1 MINFR
6 FHIVSLIAVFLALAL
21 GIVMGA
27 TVVNR
32 AIVDRLN
39 SRIDTVEKNANAR
52 KTESDQLRGQVG
64 QLNGYIDGT
73 KDFAVAGRLDGATL
87 ATIATRGVD
96 ADAVKQTVALAQQAG
111 ARAPGILWLE
121 GKLALPNAD
130 AVRQLGELLGK
141 TGQSA
146 KATRDEAWNAL
157 ASRVATGVGAAANGR
172 DLLAA
177 LVDAGFISF
186 EPVGNQGDSFSAASF
201 SGGDVRVL
209 LIDGSNGQVNGNE
222 ALAPLS
228 NALVANRL
236 RLVVGEVFAEK
247 DGGPKRGATLAP
259 VRGDDSLK
267 QTVSTIDDV
276 DLVEGRVAS
285 VLALADLNRNVVGQ
299 YGYGTGATKSA
310 PEWPNQ

>member
-52 KTESDQLRGQVG
+52 KTESDQLRGQLG

-73 KDFAVAGRLDGATL
+73 KDFAVAGRLDGSTL

-96 ADAVKQTVALAQQAG
+96 ADAVKQTVTLAQQAG
-111 ARAPGILWLE
+111 ARAPGIIWLE
-121 GKLALPNAD
+121 GKLTLSDAD
-130 AVRQLGELLGK
+130 ALRQLGELLGK
-141 TGQSA
+141 TGQNA

-157 ASRVATGVGAAANGR
+157 ASRVAIGAGAAANGR

-177 LVDAGFISF
+177 LADGGFISF
-186 EPVGNQGDSFSAASF
+186 ESVGNQGANFSADSF

-209 LIDGSNGQVNGNE
+209 LIDGTNGQINGNE
-222 ALAPLS
+222 VLAPLS
-228 NALVANRL
+228 NALVANRM

-247 DGGPKRGATLAP
+247 DGGPKRGAVLAP
-259 VRGDDSLK
+259 VRGSDGLK
-267 QTVSTIDDV
+267 QTVSTVDDV
-276 DLVEGRVAS
+276 DVVEGRVAS

-299 YGYGTGATKSA
+299 YGYGAGATKSA

>member
-21 GIVMGA
+21 GVVMGA

-73 KDFAVAGRLDGATL
+73 KDFAVAGRLDGTTL

-111 ARAPGILWLE
+111 ARAPGIIWLE
-121 GKLALPNAD
+121 GKLALSDAD
-130 AVRQLGELLGK
+130 TVRQLDELLGK
-141 TGQSA
+141 TGQNA

-157 ASRVATGVGAAANGR
+157 ASRVATGAGAAANGR

-177 LVDAGFISF
+177 LADAGFISF
-186 EPVGNQGDSFSAASF
+186 EPVGNQGDGFSPASL
-201 SGGDVRVL
+201 SGGDVAVL
-209 LIDGSNGQVNGNE
+209 LINGTNGQVNGNE
-222 ALAPLS
+222 VLAPLG

-236 RLVVGEVFAEK
+236 RLVVGDVFAQK
-247 DGGPKRGATLAP
+247 DKGPKRGAMLAP
-259 VRGDDSLK
+259 IRGDDALK
-267 QTVSTIDDV
+267 QAVSTVDDL

-285 VLALADLNRNVVGQ
+285 VLALADMNRNVVGQ
-299 YGYGTGATKSA
+299 YGYGTGASKSA

>member
-52 KTESDQLRGQVG
+52 KTESDQLRGQLG

-73 KDFAVAGRLDGATL
+73 KDFAVAGRLDGSTL

-96 ADAVKQTVALAQQAG
+96 ADAVKQTVTLAQQAG
-111 ARAPGILWLE
+111 ARAPGIIWLE
-121 GKLALPNAD
+121 GKLTLSDAD
-130 AVRQLGELLGK
+130 ALRQLGELLGK
-141 TGQSA
+141 TGQNA

-157 ASRVATGVGAAANGR
+157 ASRVAIGAGAAANGR

-177 LVDAGFISF
+177 LADGGFISF
-186 EPVGNQGDSFSAASF
+186 ESVGNQGANFSPDSF

-209 LIDGSNGQVNGNE
+209 LIDGTNGQINGNE
-222 ALAPLS
+222 VLAPLS
-228 NALVANRL
+228 NALVANRM

-247 DGGPKRGATLAP
+247 DGGPKRGAVLAP
-259 VRGDDSLK
+259 VRGSDGLK
-267 QTVSTIDDV
+267 QTVSTVDDV
-276 DLVEGRVAS
+276 DVVEGRVAS

-299 YGYGTGATKSA
+299 YGYGAGATKSA

>member
-6 FHIVSLIAVFLALAL
+6 FHIASLIAVFLALAL

-39 SRIDTVEKNANAR
+39 SRIDTVEKHANAR

-73 KDFAVAGRLDGATL
+73 KDYAVAGRLDATTV

-121 GKLALPNAD
+121 GKLALSDAD
-130 AVRQLGELLGK
+130 AVRQLGDLLGK
-141 TGQSA
+141 TGQNA

-157 ASRVATGVGAAANGR
+157 ANRVATGGGAAANGR
-172 DLLAA
+172 DLLTA
-177 LVDAGFISF
+177 LADAGFISF
-186 EPVGNQGDSFSAASF
+186 EPVGNQDNNFSAASF

-209 LIDGSNGQVNGNE
+209 LIDGTNGQVNGNE
-222 ALAPLS
+222 VLAPLS
-228 NALVANRL
+228 NALVSNRL
-236 RLVVGEVFAEK
+236 RLVVGDVFAQK
-247 DGGPKRGATLAP
+247 NGGPKRGAMLAP
-259 VRGDDSLK
+259 IRESDALK
-267 QTVSTIDDV
+267 QAVSTVDDV
-276 DLVEGRVAS
+276 DLVEGSVAS

-299 YGYGTGATKSA
+299 YGYGSGATKSA

>member
-6 FHIVSLIAVFLALAL
+6 FHIASLIAVFLALAL

-73 KDFAVAGRLDGATL
+73 KDYAVAGRLDATTV

-121 GKLALPNAD
+121 GKLALSDAD
-130 AVRQLGELLGK
+130 AVRQLGDLLGK
-141 TGQSA
+141 TGQNA

-157 ASRVATGVGAAANGR
+157 ANRVATGGGAAANGR
-172 DLLAA
+172 DLLTA
-177 LVDAGFISF
+177 LADAGFISF
-186 EPVGNQGDSFSAASF
+186 EPVGNQDNNFSAASF

-209 LIDGSNGQVNGNE
+209 LIDGTNGQVNGNE
-222 ALAPLS
+222 VLAPLS
-228 NALVANRL
+228 NALVSNRL
-236 RLVVGEVFAEK
+236 RLVVGDVFAQK
-247 DGGPKRGATLAP
+247 NGGPKRGAMLAP
-259 VRGDDSLK
+259 IRESDALK
-267 QTVSTIDDV
+267 QAVSTVDDV
-276 DLVEGRVAS
+276 DLVEGSVAS

-299 YGYGTGATKSA
+299 YGYGSGATKSA

>member
-21 GIVMGA
+21 GVVMGA

-73 KDFAVAGRLDGATL
+73 KDYAVAGRLDATTL

-121 GKLALPNAD
+121 GKLALSDAD
-130 AVRQLGELLGK
+130 AVRQLGDLLGK
-141 TGQSA
+141 TGQNA

-157 ASRVATGVGAAANGR
+157 ASRVATGGGGAANGR

-177 LVDAGFISF
+177 LADAGFISF
-186 EPVGNQGDSFSAASF
+186 EPVGNQDNNFSAASF

-209 LIDGSNGQVNGNE
+209 LIDGTNGQVNGNE
-222 ALAPLS
+222 VLAPLS

-236 RLVVGEVFAEK
+236 RLVVGDVFAQK
-247 DGGPKRGATLAP
+247 DKGPKRGAMLAP
-259 VRGDDSLK
+259 IRESDALK
-267 QTVSTIDDV
+267 QAVSTVDDV

>member
-52 KTESDQLRGQVG
+52 KTESDQLRGQLG

-73 KDFAVAGRLDGATL
+73 KDFAVAGRLDGSTL

-96 ADAVKQTVALAQQAG
+96 ADAVKQTVTLAQQAG
-111 ARAPGILWLE
+111 ARAPGIIWLE
-121 GKLALPNAD
+121 GKLTLSDAD
-130 AVRQLGELLGK
+130 ALRQLGELLGK
-141 TGQSA
+141 TGQNA

-157 ASRVATGVGAAANGR
+157 ASRVAIGAGAAANGR

-177 LVDAGFISF
+177 LADGGFISF
-186 EPVGNQGDSFSAASF
+186 ESVGNQGANFSADSF

-209 LIDGSNGQVNGNE
+209 LIDGTNGQINGNE
-222 ALAPLS
+222 VLAPLS
-228 NALVANRL
+228 NALVANRM

-247 DGGPKRGATLAP
+247 DGGPKRGAVLAP
-259 VRGDDSLK
+259 VRGSDGLK
-267 QTVSTIDDV
+267 QTVSTVDDV
-276 DLVEGRVAS
+276 DMVEGRVAS

-299 YGYGTGATKSA
+299 YGYGAGATKSA

>member
-52 KTESDQLRGQVG
+52 KTESDQLRGQLG

-73 KDFAVAGRLDGATL
+73 KDFAVAGRLDGSTL

-96 ADAVKQTVALAQQAG
+96 ADAVKQTVTLAQQAG
-111 ARAPGILWLE
+111 ARAPGIIWLE
-121 GKLALPNAD
+121 GKLTLSDAD
-130 AVRQLGELLGK
+130 ALRQLGELLGK
-141 TGQSA
+141 TGQNA

-157 ASRVATGVGAAANGR
+157 ASRVATGAGAAANGR

-177 LVDAGFISF
+177 LADGGFISF
-186 EPVGNQGDSFSAASF
+186 ESVGNQGANFSADSF

-209 LIDGSNGQVNGNE
+209 LIDGTNGQINGNE
-222 ALAPLS
+222 VLAPLS
-228 NALVANRL
+228 NALVANRM

-247 DGGPKRGATLAP
+247 DGGPKRGAVLAP
-259 VRGDDSLK
+259 VRGSDGLK
-267 QTVSTIDDV
+267 QTVSTVDDV
-276 DLVEGRVAS
+276 DVVEGRVAS

-299 YGYGTGATKSA
+299 YGYGAGATKSA

>member
-21 GIVMGA
+21 GVVMGA

-39 SRIDTVEKNANAR
+39 ERIDTVEKNANAR

-64 QLNGYIDGT
+64 QLRGYIDGT
-73 KDFAVAGRLDGATL
+73 KDFAVSSRLDGTTL

-121 GKLALPNAD
+121 GKLALSDAD
-130 AVRQLGELLGK
+130 TVRQLDELLGK
-141 TGQSA
+141 TGQNA

-157 ASRVATGVGAAANGR
+157 ASRVATGGGAAANGR

-177 LVDAGFISF
+177 LADAGFISF
-186 EPVGNQGDSFSAASF
+186 EPVGTQGANFSPASF
-201 SGGDVRVL
+201 SGGDVKVL
-209 LIDGSNGQVNGNE
+209 LVDGTNGQVNGNE
-222 ALAPLS
+222 VLAPFS

-236 RLVVGEVFAEK
+236 RLVVGDVFAQK
-247 DGGPKRGATLAP
+247 DKGPKRGAMLAP
-259 VRGDDSLK
+259 IRESDALK
-267 QTVSTIDDV
+267 QAVSTVDDV

-285 VLALADLNRNVVGQ
+285 VLALADMNRNVVGQ
-299 YGYGTGATKSA
+299 YGYGSGATKSA